1 MILDIMSL
9 SFKFKRKKMD
19 IFFNEK
25 GHLKKG
31 CLDFIPFS

>member
-1 MILDIMSL
+1 MSQ
-9 SFKFKRKKMD
+9 SFKVKRKKME

-25 GHLKKG
+25 GHLEQG